1 MSHRE
6 VSRTLVLLSLQR
18 ALLGEVFSSLRAV
31 TVDWSD
37 SMVKFWAYV
46 DGPLAAEDEE
56 SLSCVSAEVA
66 ADFWPGEQQSGL
78 SARKL
83 WLGQEPLHGRDA
95 SFAVAQSRRAQR
107 ARAGR
112 SSANTRPGWAERS
125 EWT

>member
-66 ADFWPGEQQSGL
+66 ADFWPGVDIDYEVIHLDAPQPILDGRTRVYSRKEPSG
-78 SARKL
+78 
-83 WLGQEPLHGRDA
+83 
-95 SFAVAQSRRAQR
+95 
-107 ARAGR
+107 
-112 SSANTRPGWAERS
+112 PGDS
-125 EWT
+125 